1 MIQAFYGHA
10 ERLSA
15 HPFGCRVIQRV
26 LENNNMTELKAP
38 LLEEI
43 INCADKLSQGAIS
56 PYLND
61 SFSYLNDS
69 FPTKTTNF
77 LLKPLLFC

>member
-56 PYLND
+56 L
-61 SFSYLNDS
+61 SKRLI
-69 FPTKTTNF
+69 
-77 LLKPLLFC
+77 LLFKRLISH